1 MDFPKR
7 AGGPGLWSF
16 QRDEEIRTNFFA
28 LSHMCVLSLLF
39 FVDEQK
45 VVFGDAKPN
54 AGNKLALDCT
64 TQQEAGGGFGA
75 ALKPRV
81 RIRTSE

>member
-1 MDFPKR
+1 
-7 AGGPGLWSF
+7 
-16 QRDEEIRTNFFA
+16 
-28 LSHMCVLSLLF
+28 MCVLSLLF

-64 TQQEAGGGFGA
+64 TQQEAGGGFGV
-75 ALKPRV
+75 ALKLW
-81 RIRTSE
+81 IRTRT

>member
-7 AGGPGLWSF
+7 VGGPGRESWTVELSKRRGK
-16 QRDEEIRTNFFA
+16 QNKLHCPQSHAFA
-28 LSHMCVLSLLF
+28 VIAQLLF

-45 VVFGDAKPN
+45 VVFVNAKPN

-64 TQQEAGGGFGA
+64 TQQEAGGGF
-75 ALKPRV
+75 
-81 RIRTSE
+81 